1 MVVVHLHRQL
11 KFDSSHDEGSYRG
24 PPLQTIV
31 ILILFYVKN
40 FLTLARFIEKMHQ
53 HLQRQNSFIR
63 FSIKYLLVAFI
74 QTCIRLWPLV
84 LVDESS
90 LKWTNLA

>member
-40 FLTLARFIEKMHQ
+40 FLTLARFIEK
-53 HLQRQNSFIR
+53 NAPTSAT
-63 FSIKYLLVAFI
+63 SK
-74 QTCIRLWPLV
+74 
-84 LVDESS
+84 
-90 LKWTNLA
+90 